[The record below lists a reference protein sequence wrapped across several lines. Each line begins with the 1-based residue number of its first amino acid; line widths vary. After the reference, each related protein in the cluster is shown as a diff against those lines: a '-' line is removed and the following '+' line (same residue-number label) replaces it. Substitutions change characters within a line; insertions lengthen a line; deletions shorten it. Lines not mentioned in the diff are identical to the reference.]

1 MHGLSVT
8 QTRSPVSRNA
18 IFAVLLFALAYAAGF
33 YFRIYVV
40 DTPVSGEDGGALLGA
55 LRGGVLYGQLHGLW
69 GWASLASGLA
79 ALLLGGRGVVYFW
92 SAITA
97 LALSNY
103 NGDLGV
109 IGLALGALRLV
120 RF

>member
-1 MHGLSVT
+1 
-8 QTRSPVSRNA
+8 
-18 IFAVLLFALAYAAGF
+18 VLLFALTYAASF

-40 DTPVSGEDGGALLGA
+40 DTPVSGEGGSALLGA
-55 LRGGVLYGQLHGLW
+55 MRQAVLFGQLHGLW
-69 GWASLASGLA
+69 GGVSLVSGLV
-79 ALLLGGRGVVYFW
+79 ALLLRGRMALYFW
-92 SAITA
+92 SVFTA